1 MPVFAPTIV
10 EQRILRQLCPSSR
23 NGILTAYAKF
33 SILPQLIIG
42 KTIEMPDRVAKCYCP
57 NACTRICFANA
68 CPKLT
73 WQPRKARS
81 SEGPD
86 SWLAW
91 GRAVLVTVHVLY
103 RHGQNRPKW
112 PTSYSMLKGQ
122 GMGGGGAIPS
132 GRRARQ
138 AAHDSYACAALAAGS
153 PTQKSALGT
162 VMWAV
167 KGPAW
172 DSSSARDAGVR
183 AEKCISH
190 ARLSQAWAASR
201 CQPLNG
207 QRSTGASRRSGRGA
221 LPVGIK
227 AGIAEVLSRQDCNGG
242 GRQNTFT
249 AQCSEEAVSCLIF
262 VLMLLALRI
271 DTNVFVTHVVADGL
285 CCKTTRDHDFR
296 WLRFVG
302 LGAIHQFFLA
312 PFYDSEGTGGP
323 SPGASDVLPLLACS
337 AAVSQEGEP
346 VSALPHASAR
356 SSRSSGP
363 GPSLR
368 SAAGGNSRKEAAKA
382 RCAATARRLDHR
394 ATQAVIAAGH
404 RCVVTEAARCR
415 AKRRRNWTVS
425 VLNLPRVASLGADDE
440 NAASSCAAEFGVL

>member
-302 LGAIHQFFLA
+302 LGAIHQLFSRAFLRQRRYRRSQSRSKRRA
-312 PFYDSEGTGGP
+312 TATGLLRRSQPRGGTCQRASACFREELAQLWPRTVAKIGCRGQLEKGSSEGSLCGDCEEAGP
-323 SPGASDVLPLLACS
+323 SRHPGGDRGRSQVRGDGGGAMPRQEAQELDCLSVEPAASRQS
-337 AAVSQEGEP
+337 
-346 VSALPHASAR
+346 
-356 SSRSSGP
+356 
-363 GPSLR
+363 
-368 SAAGGNSRKEAAKA
+368 
-382 RCAATARRLDHR
+382 
-394 ATQAVIAAGH
+394 
-404 RCVVTEAARCR
+404 RCR
-415 AKRRRNWTVS
+415 
-425 VLNLPRVASLGADDE
+425 
-440 NAASSCAAEFGVL
+440 